1 MDHVGQLFGDENV
14 GEIDQQTR
22 DVGDRD
28 AVEGDDVEWAEPA
41 GVVDLHARDDAPARG
56 HDGDHGRSIAA
67 DLQKLRARLPAQRG
81 PFPRREDSRMEL
93 GFTRE
98 GGVADRV
105 HAAVAAMQD
114 AALDPLLDPVVAEP
128 CLHELRGLRETVLF
142 LGEFSERSVDRGSV
156 G

>member
-1 MDHVGQLFGDENV
+1 
-14 GEIDQQTR
+14 
-22 DVGDRD
+22 
-28 AVEGDDVEWAEPA
+28 
-41 GVVDLHARDDAPARG
+41 
-56 HDGDHGRSIAA
+56 
-67 DLQKLRARLPAQRG
+67 
-81 PFPRREDSRMEL
+81 MEL